1 MTAILFTLWHGS
13 LAGVPA
19 ELLTGLLL
27 GYVAF
32 AFDSVYAAIT
42 YHTVY
47 NTALVLVNVYAAAAP
62 VTAEEEALLAASTFE
77 AVGGWPGVLALAFY
91 TALLI
96 WAMRGF
102 LRVAEHRRRMRGIRA
117 VPAGRGNAAGRGK
130 AGAGRGRA
138 DHGRHLRAGHRCAA
152 LGRRG
157 MNAVVLCVGR
167 LKEPWQRAGVEEYLK
182 RLSRYGKYSV
192 EQVDDAPDSLGA
204 RALEKRGRGAF
215 EAHSSR
221 RPRGGAVRGGRGPDS
236 PGLAQCLRRWAALG
250 SRTVLVIGGSNG
262 LSAAVLARADEKV
275 SFSRLTFPHGLMR
288 VILLEQ
294 LYRAERILAG
304 EPYHK

>member
-1 MTAILFTLWHGS
+1 
-13 LAGVPA
+13 
-19 ELLTGLLL
+19 
-27 GYVAF
+27 
-32 AFDSVYAAIT
+32 
-42 YHTVY
+42 
-47 NTALVLVNVYAAAAP
+47 
-62 VTAEEEALLAASTFE
+62 
-77 AVGGWPGVLALAFY
+77 
-91 TALLI
+91 
-96 WAMRGF
+96 
-102 LRVAEHRRRMRGIRA
+102 
-117 VPAGRGNAAGRGK
+117 
-130 AGAGRGRA
+130 
-138 DHGRHLRAGHRCAA
+138 
-152 LGRRG
+152 

-192 EQVDDAPDSLGA
+192 EQVDEL
-204 RALEKRGRGAF
+204 RIEELEKEGDALLKRIRPGDHVVALCV
-215 EAHSSR
+215 EAE
-221 RPRGGAVRGGRGPDS
+221 APDS

-262 LSAAVLARADEKV
+262 LSAAVLARADEKL